1 MKNNDVV
8 ESMTSLPV
16 SLSSLQIL
24 LEAANA
30 DIYIEQDSKTT
41 YRLALAF
48 SFFLNKDVN
57 VNLVNDAG
65 ILLVQ
70 DFTTSLEGA
79 WIDELAGRSLICMFD
94 SQERST

>member
-30 DIYIEQDSKTT
+30 DIYIEQDSRTT

-70 DFTTSLEGA
+70 DFTTSLEEA
-79 WIDELAGRSLICMFD
+79 WIDELAGRSLIFFNPLY
-94 SQERST
+94 SGNP